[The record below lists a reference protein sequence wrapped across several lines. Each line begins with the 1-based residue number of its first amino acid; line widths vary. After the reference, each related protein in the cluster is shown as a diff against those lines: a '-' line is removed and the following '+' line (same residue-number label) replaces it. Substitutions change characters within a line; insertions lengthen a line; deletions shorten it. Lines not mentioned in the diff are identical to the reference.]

1 MLEHVLSTLLLL
13 CPLLYLL
20 DHSNQ
25 PVAFFLEYCWVLPSG
40 ISNHFELLLL
50 IKMVVLKFLCCYRS
64 ASVTR
69 NEDRR
74 RPGVKM
80 KTGEDR
86 GIVLRF
92 YVDLTNKLSILWY
105 QNL

>member
-1 MLEHVLSTLLLL
+1 
-13 CPLLYLL
+13 
-20 DHSNQ
+20 
-25 PVAFFLEYCWVLPSG
+25 
-40 ISNHFELLLL
+40 
-50 IKMVVLKFLCCYRS
+50 
-64 ASVTR
+64 VTR
-69 NEDRR
+69 NEDQR

-92 YVDLTNKLSILWY
+92 YVDLTNKISILWY